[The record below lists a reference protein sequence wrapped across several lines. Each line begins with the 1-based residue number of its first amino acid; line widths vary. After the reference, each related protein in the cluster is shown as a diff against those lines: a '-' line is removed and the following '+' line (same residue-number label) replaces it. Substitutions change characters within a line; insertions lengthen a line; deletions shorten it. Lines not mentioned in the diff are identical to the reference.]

1 MYISAL
7 YFPTNSLL
15 SLKLPR
21 TKVGVGI
28 STMRLTADGLELE
41 EHAINDVEIMPL
53 IFCFHSEERGWCKNE
68 ALLKSARELLE

>member
-1 MYISAL
+1 M
-7 YFPTNSLL
+7 
-15 SLKLPR
+15 
-21 TKVGVGI
+21 GVGI